1 MTQFGRDLLDYI
13 KAHKSGT
20 PFVSCEF
27 SLNYINETKTD
38 IIAVYD
44 TGGYSPDR
52 YHSTCLPIDRPT
64 AQLRVRHQSAVT
76 AWNIANTLYEM
87 LDGLYSVTQN
97 GNTYLQ
103 ITCTAPPTYLGT
115 DEVSTSGKAHEYT
128 LNLYSMIER
137 I

>member
-1 MTQFGRDLLDYI
+1 MTQFGRDLLDYV

-20 PFVSCEF
+20 EFASCEF

-44 TGGYSPDR
+44 TGGYSSDR

-64 AQLRVRHQSAVT
+64 AQLRIRHSSAIT
-76 AWNIANTLYEM
+76 AWNIANTLYDM
-87 LDGLYSVTQN
+87 LDGLYSLTIN
-97 GNTYLQ
+97 NSTYLQ

-115 DEVSTSGKAHEYT
+115 DEVSTNGKAHEYT

-137 I
+137 T